1 MSVERNIKL
10 DRSSRR
16 VLLAA
21 IGVIAVFG
29 LYRWILWPYSN
40 QLFAAQRCEAAL
52 DDNIRKADF
61 LSMTLKEKKANVE
74 KLSKEAEQLRSE
86 LFTVGEAREFFAS
99 LATIG
104 SQTGCVIQS
113 VSLPPGHK
121 NTAEQAEDKSGIV
134 SRKAIITILGG
145 YNNIV
150 SFLDRVM
157 SWQHK
162 VWVESVS
169 IDIDSKSGKLKCQA
183 LLTLYCA
190 ERMESS
196 QND

>member
-1 MSVERNIKL
+1 MSVEKNIKL

-21 IGVIAVFG
+21 LGVIAVFG

-40 QLFAAQRCEAAL
+40 QLFAARRCEAAL
-52 DDNIRKADF
+52 DENIRKADF
-61 LSMTLKEKKANVE
+61 LDITVKKKKANVQQ
-74 KLSKEAEQLRSE
+74 LSKEAQQLRSE
-86 LFTVGEAREFFAS
+86 LFTIGEAREFFAS

-104 SQTGCVIQS
+104 GQSGCVIQS
-113 VSLPPGHK
+113 VSLPPGQK
-121 NTAEQAEDKSGIV
+121 NTAEQAEDESGIV

-150 SFLDRVM
+150 RFLDRIM

-162 VWVESVS
+162 VWIESVS
-169 IDIDSKSGKLKCQA
+169 IDIDGNSGKLKCQA

>member
-1 MSVERNIKL
+1 MSVEKNIKL

-21 IGVIAVFG
+21 IGVVAVVG
-29 LYRWILWPYSN
+29 LYRWPYSN

-52 DDNIRKADF
+52 DENIRRADV
-61 LSMTLKEKKANVE
+61 LGMTLKKQKADVE
-74 KLSKEAEQLRSE
+74 KMSKEAEQLRSE
-86 LFTVGEAREFFAS
+86 LFTVGEARAFFAS

-113 VSLPPGHK
+113 VSLPPGQK
-121 NTAEQAEDKSGIV
+121 NIAEQVGDESGIV

-150 SFLDRVM
+150 RFLDMIM

-162 VWVESVS
+162 VWIESVS
-169 IDIDSKSGKLKCQA
+169 IDIDSKTGKLKCQA

>member
-1 MSVERNIKL
+1 MSVEKNIKL

-21 IGVIAVFG
+21 IGVIAMFG
-29 LYRWILWPYSN
+29 LYRWILWPYSS
-40 QLFAAQRCEAAL
+40 QLYAAQQHEAAL
-52 DDNIRKADF
+52 DENIRKADF
-61 LSMTLKEKKANVE
+61 LDMTLKKKKSELEKMSE
-74 KLSKEAEQLRSE
+74 KAEQLRNE
-86 LFTVGEAREFFAS
+86 LFTVGEARVFFAS

-113 VSLPPGHK
+113 VSLPPGQK
-121 NTAEQAEDKSGIV
+121 NNTEQTGDESGIV

-150 SFLDRVM
+150 SFLDKVM

-169 IDIDSKSGKLKCQA
+169 IDIDSKSGKLKCQT